1 VNLSAV
7 QLRQDNLVR
16 RVADILETTG
26 LDPARLE
33 LEVTESSIMTD
44 PGKSLTLLHEIRALG
59 VSIALDD
66 FGTGYSALASL
77 RAFPFDKIKLDRGFV
92 SDLDGSEESRAIIH
106 SVLMLGRSLGTPV
119 LAEGVENEMQ
129 LAFLGNAGCQAIQGF
144 LYSPPVAAGELSRQI
159 QSGSAF
165 SRERPQPRLRL
176 VHNEMA
182 AAG

>member
-1 VNLSAV
+1 
-7 QLRQDNLVR
+7 
-16 RVADILETTG
+16 
-26 LDPARLE
+26 
-33 LEVTESSIMTD
+33 
-44 PGKSLTLLHEIRALG
+44 
-59 VSIALDD
+59 
-66 FGTGYSALASL
+66 
-77 RAFPFDKIKLDRGFV
+77 
-92 SDLDGSEESRAIIH
+92 
-106 SVLMLGRSLGTPV
+106 
-119 LAEGVENEMQ
+119 MQ